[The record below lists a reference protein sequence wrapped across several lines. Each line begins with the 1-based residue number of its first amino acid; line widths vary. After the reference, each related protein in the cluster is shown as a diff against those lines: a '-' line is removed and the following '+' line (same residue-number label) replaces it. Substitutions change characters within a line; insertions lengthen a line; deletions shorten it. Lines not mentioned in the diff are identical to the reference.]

1 MSRQTVLSGV
11 TNSAL
16 KVSLALTDRADA
28 VPLDLSDAQ
37 TSAVLRIKRIG
48 AEGAATEVACTKLT
62 GRLHL
67 GAVDTSPPYDTAGRG
82 GRLQAVVP
90 AATFDQAGDYLAEVR
105 VTPAVGQPYTSDD
118 TVRISVR
125 QEL

>member
-1 MSRQTVLSGV
+1 MSRQTVLAGV

-16 KVSLALTDRADA
+16 KVILSLTDRADS

-37 TSAVLRIKRIG
+37 TSAVLRVKRIG
-48 AEGAATEVACTKLT
+48 AEGAATEVACTKLV

-67 GAVDTSPPYDTAGRG
+67 GAVDTTAPYDTAGRG

-90 AATFDQAGDYLAEVR
+90 AAAFDQAGDYLAEVR
-105 VTPAVGQPYTSDD
+105 VTPATGQPFTSDD